1 MFRVNVCLDME
12 RGTDWE
18 HEALVQEWA
27 RMERQHR
34 QATRLLGGVGL
45 LLFGAICLFVG
56 TATSA
61 CVGDNGVV
69 PTCTSVVADPVATA
83 LLAAAGVALAVGTW
97 RCVTAFR

>member
-1 MFRVNVCLDME
+1 MWDVNVYLDME

-18 HEALVQEWA
+18 REALVREWA

-34 QATRLLGGVGL
+34 QATRLLGGIGL
-45 LLFGAICLFVG
+45 LLFGALCLFVG

-69 PTCTSVVADPVATA
+69 PMCTSVVADPVAAA
-83 LLAAAGVALAVGTW
+83 LLVAGGGALALGTW
-97 RCVTAFR
+97 RCVTVLR

>member
-1 MFRVNVCLDME
+1 ME

-18 HEALVQEWA
+18 REALVREWT
-27 RMERQHR
+27 RMERRHR

-45 LLFGAICLFVG
+45 LLLGALLLFVG

-69 PTCTSVVADPVATA
+69 PMCTSVVADPVATT
-83 LLAAAGVALAVGTW
+83 LLVAGGAALAVGTW
-97 RCVTAFR
+97 RCGTVLT

>member
-1 MFRVNVCLDME
+1 ME

-18 HEALVQEWA
+18 REALVREWA

-83 LLAAAGVALAVGTW
+83 LLVAGGAALAVGTW
-97 RCVTAFR
+97 RSVTAFR